1 MPKKAR
7 RAGMLQQRR
16 ELSDSEWQAASR
28 TAQLQLLNL
37 EEYRQA
43 HSVALYYPAHRE
55 TDTLMIAETALSEG
69 KKLFFP
75 VVCGLEM
82 ELHQVEDLD
91 ELKPG
96 RFGIHEPCRRENWSR
111 SGLPD
116 MIVIPGVLF
125 DLNGHRI
132 GYGKGYYDRF
142 LGQHDGTCHLVGLC
156 HDFQLTEDP
165 IPADRHDIRMEVI
178 VTDKRVIRLGSN
190 RRHLRGPH

>member
-1 MPKKAR
+1 MAMPKQAR
-7 RAGMLQQRR
+7 RTGMLAQRR
-16 ELSDSEWQAASR
+16 ELSDSDWQTASKN
-28 TAQLQLLNL
+28 AQLQLLSL
-37 EEYRQA
+37 EEFQRA
-43 HSVALYYPAHRE
+43 RSVALYYPAHRE
-55 TDTLMIAETALSEG
+55 TDTMMVAKAALADG

-82 ELHQVEDLD
+82 EMHQVEDLE

-96 RFGIHEPCRRENWSR
+96 RFGIHEPCRLENLSA
-111 SGLPD
+111 LPD
-116 MIVIPGVLF
+116 LIVVPGVLF

-142 LGQHDGTCHLVGLC
+142 LEKYNENGHLVGLC
-156 HDFQLTEDP
+156 HDFQLVDDP

-190 RRHLRGPH
+190 RRHVRGPH